1 MTNRLQVAII
11 DYSAGANYGRVVDYV
26 QLGGMDSSQ
35 DVNSD
40 LLANDPYH
48 FWDNIYT
55 NGVLL
60 GVLNQIQV
68 SMDGVN
74 IYGQGPTGNAGWT
87 DSAIPGGPAN
97 DVSPAAQ
104 QAFFRGFFAS
114 DGHYNYPNQQPPTYY
129 NTQSAMQA
137 PYTPSTFVTRYTS
150 WQANDPLVH
159 YLASDLAPVSARETT
174 IDWPPSI
181 VGSLGVVNSRYQPWG
196 KSPPTYVNAL
206 DQDQNS
212 VNLAFKDPLV
222 RESDSWDFPAGKLP
236 TAGWLGRVHRGTPWQ
251 TVYLKATNIL
261 AWANNAGQNGFNTWK
276 TWTGDI
282 NLFDAANA
290 APVEDHLLFDLFTTA
305 FNDNATRGQLSVNVS
320 SNSLAAW
327 SAVFSGIVT
336 LSNNL
341 PNSGN
346 QSVVSPLRAQRA
358 VPSSLYLAPS
368 YSYTNII
375 NPAGG
380 SGMNSALGQIVA
392 GIDRT
397 RATFTNADGLVG
409 VFEHK
414 GDLLAVPELTER
426 SPFLNTSA
434 AQQGNGISD
443 EMYEWLPQQAMSLVR
458 VGAPRYVIYSYGQ
471 ALKPAPNG
479 TYLGSAT
486 LANGQPA
493 FGMVTNYQ
501 VMSETATRAVVR
513 LDTVRTNAN
522 DAIIVTPPR
531 AVIESFNVLPPD

>member
-1 MTNRLQVAII
+1 
-11 DYSAGANYGRVVDYV
+11 
-26 QLGGMDSSQ
+26 
-35 DVNSD
+35 
-40 LLANDPYH
+40 
-48 FWDNIYT
+48 
-55 NGVLL
+55 
-60 GVLNQIQV
+60 
-68 SMDGVN
+68 
-74 IYGQGPTGNAGWT
+74 
-87 DSAIPGGPAN
+87 
-97 DVSPAAQ
+97 
-104 QAFFRGFFAS
+104 
-114 DGHYNYPNQQPPTYY
+114 
-129 NTQSAMQA
+129 
-137 PYTPSTFVTRYTS
+137 
-150 WQANDPLVH
+150 
-159 YLASDLAPVSARETT
+159 
-174 IDWPPSI
+174 
-181 VGSLGVVNSRYQPWG
+181 
-196 KSPPTYVNAL
+196 VNAL